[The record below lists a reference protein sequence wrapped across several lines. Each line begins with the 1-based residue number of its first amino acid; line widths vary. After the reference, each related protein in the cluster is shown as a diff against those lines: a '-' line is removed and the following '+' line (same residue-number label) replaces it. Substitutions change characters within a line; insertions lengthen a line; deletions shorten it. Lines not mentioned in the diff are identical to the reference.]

1 MFLIL
6 HLFITG
12 LFVLLGVIFALGKG
26 ADLIAGYNTASAE
39 EKEKY
44 DVKKLC
50 KTMSCFMFALAAC
63 WLVIAA
69 SEIFQTMV
77 LLWIG
82 LALFLIAVVT
92 GLIYMNTGNRCKK

>member
-1 MFLIL
+1 MLLIL

-26 ADLIAGYNTASAE
+26 AGLIAGYNTASAQ

-50 KTMSCFMFALAAC
+50 KSMSRFMFALAAC

-69 SEIFQTMV
+69 SEIFQTLI

-82 LALFLIAVVT
+82 LALFLLTIVT

>member
-1 MFLIL
+1 MLLIL

-26 ADLIAGYNTASAE
+26 AGLIAGYNTASAQ

-50 KTMSCFMFALAAC
+50 KSMSRFMFALAAC

-69 SEIFQTMV
+69 SEIFQTLI

-82 LALFLIAVVT
+82 LALFLLAIVT